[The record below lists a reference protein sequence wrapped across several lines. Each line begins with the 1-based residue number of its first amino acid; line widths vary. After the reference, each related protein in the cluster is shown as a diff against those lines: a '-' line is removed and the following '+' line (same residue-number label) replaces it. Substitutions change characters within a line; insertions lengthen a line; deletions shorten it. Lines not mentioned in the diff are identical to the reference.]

1 MSFPFRSVKTPRQTV
16 AWIVL
21 TAGLAMLSACAQQQK
36 DSPQATLSWI
46 VPQTRAAKPAD
57 CPMKMLY
64 APPNDDYQQIA
75 IVEVFDDYDA
85 DQREVIELAR
95 RKACES
101 GADAL
106 VVLENAQQT
115 LDGTAATGA
124 ASRTIVVGEGIRDQ
138 PDTGQA
144 GHKGRFFDGAAIVY
158 TGTHFSHDSTKNPH

>member
-1 MSFPFRSVKTPRQTV
+1 VKNPRQTV
-16 AWIVL
+16 TWIVL
-21 TAGLAMLSACAQQQK
+21 TAGFAMLSACAQQQK

-57 CPMKMLY
+57 CPMQMLS
-64 APPNDDYQQIA
+64 APPNVDYQQIA

-85 DQREVIELAR
+85 DQREVVELAR

-115 LDGTAATGA
+115 LDGTATIGA

-138 PDTGQA
+138 PNTGQA

-158 TGTHFSHDSTKNPH
+158 TGTGSPDGSAKAPR